1 LTTAH
6 DHMKF
11 HDYTF
16 DIKDGVLAMD
26 PELDINSTD
35 FQHGDIFRLELAD
48 DTNAMTFVRLSKL
61 ESFVLDSK
69 KDDN

>member
-1 LTTAH
+1 
-6 DHMKF
+6 
-11 HDYTF
+11 
-16 DIKDGVLAMD
+16 MD

-61 ESFVLDSK
+61 ESFLLDTK
-69 KDDN
+69 KNDN

>member
-1 LTTAH
+1 MTSYSKV
-6 DHMKF
+6 KF
-11 HDYTF
+11 YDYTF
-16 DIKDGVLAMD
+16 DIRDGILAMD

-61 ESFVLDSK
+61 ESFLLDTK
-69 KDDN
+69 KNDN

>member
-1 LTTAH
+1 MTSYSKV
-6 DHMKF
+6 KF
-11 HDYTF
+11 CDYTI
-16 DIKDGVLAMD
+16 DIRDGILAMD

-61 ESFVLDSK
+61 ESFVLDTK

>member
-1 LTTAH
+1 
-6 DHMKF
+6 
-11 HDYTF
+11 
-16 DIKDGVLAMD
+16 MD

-61 ESFVLDSK
+61 ESFVLDTK